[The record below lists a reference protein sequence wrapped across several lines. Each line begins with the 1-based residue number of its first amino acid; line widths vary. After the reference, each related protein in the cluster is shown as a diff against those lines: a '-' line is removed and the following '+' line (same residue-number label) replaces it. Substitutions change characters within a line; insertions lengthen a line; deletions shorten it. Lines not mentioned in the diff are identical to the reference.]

1 MDSAAVHV
9 VTDRVV
15 EATMEAWIPLTIF
28 AAFCQ
33 NLRSALQKRL
43 QAGLSTTGAT
53 FVRFGYAF
61 PLAIGY
67 TFFLHL
73 GLGHELP
80 AATARFTSFAVI
92 GGVAQILGTAL
103 LLYVFT
109 LRNFVVG
116 TTYSKT
122 EAVQAAVFGIVVL
135 GEPISTM
142 AAVGVLV
149 SLAGVVFLSAAHD
162 DGGIPGVLRGLTSR
176 SALGGMASGSFFGL
190 AAVAY
195 RGASLALDGGTVP
208 IRAAF
213 TLATVTTL
221 QTLLMAAYM
230 SWREPGELGRCG
242 RAWRVGAWVGLA
254 GMLASAG
261 WFTAMTLQNA
271 AYVRAL
277 GQVELVFTFA
287 ASLLFF
293 GERTNPTEA
302 LGIALV
308 VGGLLVLVLG

>member
-1 MDSAAVHV
+1 
-9 VTDRVV
+9 
-15 EATMEAWIPLTIF
+15 MEAWIPLTVF

-43 QAGLSTTGAT
+43 QSGLSTTGAT
-53 FVRFGYAF
+53 FVRFAYAF
-61 PLAIGY
+61 PLAIAY
-67 TFFLHL
+67 TWILHT

-80 AATARFTSFAVI
+80 EPTERFVLFAVL
-92 GGVAQILGTAL
+92 GGVGQILGTAL

-122 EAVQAAVFGIVVL
+122 EAVQAAVFGIAVL
-135 GEPISTM
+135 GEPISTA

-149 SLAGVVFLSAAHD
+149 SLVGVACISVAHD
-162 DGGIPGVLRGLTSR
+162 EGGLAGVLRGLGSR
-176 SALGGMASGSFFGL
+176 AALGGIASGSLFGL

-195 RGASLALDGGTVP
+195 RGAALALDGGSVP
-208 IRAAF
+208 VRAAF

-221 QTLLMAAYM
+221 QTLLMAIYM
-230 SWREPGELGRCG
+230 RWREPGEIGRCAG
-242 RAWRVGAWVGLA
+242 AWRIGAWVGLA

-293 GERTNPTEA
+293 RERTNVTEA
-302 LGIALV
+302 LGIALI
-308 VGGLLVLVLG
+308 VGGLLVLILE